1 MMLWMVKTRE
11 GGVEVVKIGG
21 AVCLDQN
28 QGVFT
33 GMSLYLVLVLVT
45 TKQYIFRDIVRELS
59 SLHVTTFFTLF
70 VTKC

>member
-1 MMLWMVKTRE
+1 MVKTRE

-33 GMSLYLVLVLVT
+33 RLEFVDIWFWFWLLQNNMLMLLMYDSVHVL
-45 TKQYIFRDIVRELS
+45 S
-59 SLHVTTFFTLF
+59 
-70 VTKC
+70 

>member
-1 MMLWMVKTRE
+1 MDIKSLISLGMLVIIIQQLMMLWMVKTRE

-33 GMSLYLVLVLVT
+33 TRL
-45 TKQYIFRDIVRELS
+45 E
-59 SLHVTTFFTLF
+59 F
-70 VTKC
+70 VFGFGFGFVYYKTIY

>member
-33 GMSLYLVLVLVT
+33 TRL
-45 TKQYIFRDIVRELS
+45 E
-59 SLHVTTFFTLF
+59 F
-70 VTKC
+70 VFGFGFGFVYYKTIY

>member
-1 MMLWMVKTRE
+1 MDIKSLISQGMLVIIQQLMMLWMVKTRE

-33 GMSLYLVLVLVT
+33 RL
-45 TKQYIFRDIVRELS
+45 Q
-59 SLHVTTFFTLF
+59 F
-70 VTKC
+70 VIGFGFGYYKTIY

>member
-1 MMLWMVKTRE
+1 MMLWMVKTSE

-33 GMSLYLVLVLVT
+33 GMSLRLVLVLVT
-45 TKQYIFRDIVRELS
+45 TKQFIDAS
-59 SLHVTTFFTLF
+59 
-70 VTKC
+70 

>member
-28 QGVFT
+28 QAVFNR
-33 GMSLYLVLVLVT
+33 L
-45 TKQYIFRDIVRELS
+45 E
-59 SLHVTTFFTLF
+59 F
-70 VTKC
+70 VFGFGFGYYKTIY